1 VELTRRDLLATFVG
15 LPAALVTGCS
25 RSGPRLPPEG
35 TIVGASAAI
44 GHRLRDGFRPAP
56 AADRWRS
63 VAVVIIGAGIA
74 GLSAAW
80 RLRRAGFDDFV
91 LLELEPAAGG
101 TSQSGNLAGISCP
114 WGAHYL
120 PAPLKENRALILL
133 LDELGVFEGRDAE
146 GEPIVAEQFLCRDPQ
161 ERLFIEGAWQ
171 EGLRPAAGQSAADQR
186 EWEAFQ
192 AQIDRWV
199 AWRDARGRRAFAIPL
214 SASSDDAEVT
224 ALDRISMSD
233 WLTQQKLTSAR
244 LRWLVDYACRD
255 DFGLSVN
262 QTSAWAGLFYFAS
275 RVRSPGAE
283 AQPLLT
289 WPEGNGRLVD
299 HLRAPI
305 ADRIHL
311 GRAVSEIIPLAGGTQ
326 GVDIIAV
333 SHDGSDVHG
342 FHAEHAIF
350 CAPHFLAPHLIRGFK
365 QERGTDAAEFEYGSW
380 LVANLLLGDRPVE
393 TGFPLAWDNVL
404 YDSPSLGYVTAT
416 HQQGIDQGSTVF
428 TYYYPFCDADPR
440 VARERLLGL
449 DWEECA
455 EIVLA
460 DLAQAHPDIRG
471 LVARLDVMHWGH
483 AMIRPR
489 PGFLWG
495 GPRGRES
502 RPFGTVHFANTDLS
516 GVALF
521 EEAFHHGLRA
531 GEEVLQASGREFES
545 VLCL

>member
-15 LPAALVTGCS
+15 LPAALAAGCS

-44 GHRLRDGFRPAP
+44 GHRLRDGFRPLP
-56 AADRWRS
+56 AADRWRA
-63 VAVVIIGAGIA
+63 VGVVIVGAGVA

-80 RLRRAGFDDFV
+80 RLRRAGFVDCV

-101 TSQSGNLAGISCP
+101 TSQSGNLGGISCP

-133 LDELGVFEGRDAE
+133 LDELGVLEGRDAE
-146 GEPIVAEQFLCRDPQ
+146 GEPIVAEQFLCHDPQ

-171 EGLRPAAGQSAADQR
+171 EGLRPVAGQSGADQR

-192 AQIDRWV
+192 AQIDHWIS
-199 AWRDARGRRAFAIPL
+199 WRDARGRRAFAIPL
-214 SASSDDAEVT
+214 SAGSDDAEVT

-233 WLTQQKLTSAR
+233 WLIQQNLTSAR

-275 RVRSPGAE
+275 RVRSPGTE

-289 WPEGNGRLVD
+289 WPEGNGRLID
-299 HLRAPI
+299 HLRALI
-305 ADRIHL
+305 AERIHL
-311 GRAVSEIIPLAGGTQ
+311 GRAVSEIIPFAGGTQ
-326 GVDIIAV
+326 GVDVIAV
-333 SHDGSDVHG
+333 SHDGSDVQG

-350 CAPHFLAPHLIRGFK
+350 CGPHFLAPHLIRGFRE
-365 QERGTDAAEFEYGSW
+365 ERGTDAAEFEYGSW
-380 LVANLLLGDRPVE
+380 LVANLLLADRPVE

-416 HQQGIDQGSTVF
+416 HQQGIDRGPTVF

-440 VARERLLGL
+440 VSRERLLGL

-455 EIVLA
+455 EIVLT

-471 LVARLDVMHWGH
+471 LVARLDVMRWGH

-502 RPFGTVHFANTDLS
+502 QPFGPVHFANTDLS

-531 GEEVLQASGREFES
+531 AEEVLNASGREFES
-545 VLCL
+545 LL